1 MYAAAHK
8 QSSLNCPLPLSP
20 GDDKK
25 LKVMECT
32 QCRQCKEES
41 AGRNLETKGHI
52 VCFFG
57 CKRIW
62 CFMFIVEEEFTNG
75 DFLEVF

>member
-1 MYAAAHK
+1 
-8 QSSLNCPLPLSP
+8 
-20 GDDKK
+20 
-25 LKVMECT
+25 MECT